1 MNRTMI
7 RTVTFGIALF
17 LLAFGVTFTQL
28 QAQAGPG
35 ARATRVGVCNIP
47 EIFDKYNRAQ
57 QLTEELKERTNKLK
71 AENDRRVDTIR
82 IKQTE
87 LEGLMPE
94 SPEYN
99 KRLQEIQE
107 LTIER
112 QVWLKMQE
120 DLMMRDHL
128 RLTRELYKDIKDS
141 VARVAKA
148 RGFDIVIQ
156 FDPRAPEGNSS
167 QEIVQQIDRRKVLY
181 SDEQLDITAGVLQD
195 LNERFRTGN

>member
-7 RTVTFGIALF
+7 RTITFGIALF

-35 ARATRVGVCNIP
+35 VRATRVGVCNIP
-47 EIFDKYNRAQ
+47 EIFDKYSRAR
-57 QLTEELKERTNKLK
+57 QLTDELKERTNKLK

-94 SPEYN
+94 SSEYN

-156 FDPRAPEGNSS
+156 FDPRSPEGKSS

-181 SDEQLDITAGVLQD
+181 TDEQLDITAGVLQD